1 MIIFRRGRSKNLRFE
16 PRLHQ
21 EREQESRNCPDWR
34 VQSAYHTLGPS
45 SSSDAIGTL
54 EEVPLAGHV
63 DQTLACLQRR
73 QLVLESS
80 SSVTILSLSRQ
91 MPVAWIQGLHSSCG
105 GAKNPCQAREFP
117 FQMPSSHDPSQL
129 TRRIFAVAAFAC
141 PLGNCFTPRRMMA
154 SESLGKGSSN
164 LESTPSDHLEMPH
177 PKPLTFRLSTVLPNL
192 ATSGLGLQKINH
204 AFCWSFLCGII
215 FPKSEPRPQPV
226 ISFCPSN
233 LSRLDC
239 SKLVLQVSL
248 LLEGSHSIGF
258 INIELV

>member
-1 MIIFRRGRSKNLRFE
+1 MIYICCSSYSTIMIIFRRGRSKNLRFE

-105 GAKNPCQAREFP
+105 GQRTLVKQGNFP
-117 FQMPSSHDPSQL
+117 FKCHHP
-129 TRRIFAVAAFAC
+129 T
-141 PLGNCFTPRRMMA
+141 TP
-154 SESLGKGSSN
+154 
-164 LESTPSDHLEMPH
+164 
-177 PKPLTFRLSTVLPNL
+177 
-192 ATSGLGLQKINH
+192 
-204 AFCWSFLCGII
+204 
-215 FPKSEPRPQPV
+215 
-226 ISFCPSN
+226 
-233 LSRLDC
+233 
-239 SKLVLQVSL
+239 
-248 LLEGSHSIGF
+248 HS
-258 INIELV
+258 